1 MLKKLRSKAGLTI
14 VEMMVTLVLLS
25 LFSSACLVGITSA
38 FASRRDHIR
47 IGDADILKS
56 TITEIITQELRMCT
70 NVDVENKDMVV
81 LGEEDG
87 NKVYGNII
95 YSGGLTVDG
104 KLNEKASLSLNDDD
118 RLQKTLVNIKLDG
131 EVKNYP
137 YNVLNDSAYGENGF
151 FKIKDLKFK
160 VTEAEGVTTIEVSFR
175 IVDGD
180 DVEYTQADF
189 TVVPLNW
196 HKS

>member
-104 KLNEKASLSLNDDD
+104 KLNEKASLALNDG
-118 RLQKTLVNIKLDG
+118 RLQKTLEDIKLDG
-131 EVKNYP
+131 EVKDYP
-137 YNVLNDSAYGENGF
+137 YNVLNNSAYGENGF
-151 FKIKDLKFK
+151 FKIKDLKFN
-160 VTEAEGVTTIEVSFR
+160 VNETEDVATIEVSFR
-175 IVDGD
+175 IVDDD

>member
-56 TITEIITQELRMCT
+56 TITEVITQELRMCT
-70 NVDVENKDMVV
+70 KIYPDEMADEADEKIV
-81 LGEEDG
+81 
-87 NKVYGNII
+87 

-104 KLNEKASLSLNDDD
+104 KLNEKASLTLNDDG
-118 RLQKTLVNIKLDG
+118 RLQKTLEDIKLDG
-131 EVKNYP
+131 EVTDYS
-137 YNVLNDSAYGENGF
+137 YNVLNNSAYGENGF
-151 FKIKDLKFK
+151 FKIKDLKFN
-160 VTEAEGVTTIEVSFR
+160 VNETENVTTIEVSFR

-180 DVEYTQADF
+180 DVEYTHADF

>member
-56 TITEIITQELRMCT
+56 TITEVITQELRMCDDPKLIAP
-70 NVDVENKDMVV
+70 NRIQYKGGLRIDGY
-81 LGEEDG
+81 LGNMSELSLTEED
-87 NKVYGNII
+87 
-95 YSGGLTVDG
+95 S
-104 KLNEKASLSLNDDD
+104 EKKIKEG
-118 RLQKTLVNIKLDG
+118 RLQKKLLGLSGVTEDG
-131 EVKNYP
+131 TFTYS
-137 YNVLNDSAYGENGF
+137 VLNEAAYLNETANSEKGF
-151 FKIKDLKFK
+151 FKIDGLTFTIDETDKTISVKFK
-160 VTEAEGVTTIEVSFR
+160 
-175 IVDGD
+175 IVDD
-180 DVEYTQADF
+180 DGTAYAEADF

-196 HKS
+196 H

>member
-1 MLKKLRSKAGLTI
+1 MLKKLSSKAGLTI

-56 TITEIITQELRMCT
+56 TITEVITQELRMCT
-70 NVDVENKDMVV
+70 KIYPDEMADEKIV
-81 LGEEDG
+81 
-87 NKVYGNII
+87 

-104 KLNEKASLSLNDDD
+104 KLNEKASLSLNYG
-118 RLQKTLVNIKLDG
+118 RLQKTLEDIKLDG
-131 EVKNYP
+131 EVKDYP
-137 YNVLNDSAYGENGF
+137 YNVLNNSAYGENGF
-151 FKIKDLKFK
+151 FKIKDLKFN
-160 VTEAEGVTTIEVSFR
+160 VNETEDVTTIEVSFR